1 MIDMRSKVSLSSSLS
16 CDGRCCS
23 IRRTAGV
30 KEDERLC
37 DREKWSVVID
47 DKDQPLDDKNSGFG
61 GNAERIIWTVMG

>member
-1 MIDMRSKVSLSSSLS
+1 M
-16 CDGRCCS
+16 
-23 IRRTAGV
+23 